1 MLRTPIVTLPDQW
14 RAAYERDRQGVL
26 SGNDPAPERKAG
38 RVLAAFILSGL
49 VFLALPGTFL
59 GVWNLLTI
67 SSKRASEGASIAW
80 IQSHGQAQVFGWVGT
95 FILGISLYVLPKFLG
110 RVPRR
115 FGAMWIVWLLW
126 TVGAAWRW
134 WSGVYGWEWQIGL
147 PGSATLELI
156 AYSLAQYIL
165 WFDRGEKHA
174 NHIRAEGK
182 NFPGDLASWLG
193 VAGFASFGIDLLL
206 NLRIS
211 FEVALRG
218 AGPVYPPIADR
229 TFLILALWGFVIP
242 VAWGYSTRFVKVFAG
257 LANPAQSA
265 ARWLAAGIAAI
276 VIFALLRQFLVAD
289 ILALGITVV
298 AVWALRVFLPGAAEP
313 KCAGVYPHFSLFIRA
328 AYVWLVVGA
337 ALGVCADL
345 APHVTG
351 LGGASRHAL
360 TVGFIATLIFCVAPL
375 ILPSFMN
382 GRQLFSS
389 KIMAASLWLLT
400 LGCLVRVSSEAVA
413 YSSSGGISWSLLPVS
428 AFTELA
434 AVFLFVLNLAL
445 TLMQPM
451 PAWFSQAGVS
461 ARMPVYFYVTS
472 FPKTRR
478 VLINSGLTTLARIRE
493 VPRALTL
500 DQAAEADGADVQRL
514 LAGLREFFARR
525 QPRRSK

>member
-1 MLRTPIVTLPDQW
+1 MPETPIAILPDQW
-14 RAAYERDRQGVL
+14 RAAYERDCQGVL

-67 SSKRASEGASIAW
+67 SSKRASEGASMAW
-80 IQSHGQAQVFGWVGT
+80 IQSHGQAQLFGWVGT
-95 FILGISLYVLPKFLG
+95 FILGISLYALPKFLG

-115 FGAMWIVWLLW
+115 FGAMWVVWLLW
-126 TVGAAWRW
+126 TLGAAWRW
-134 WSGVYGWEWQIGL
+134 WSGVSGWEWRVGL
-147 PGSATLELI
+147 AGSAILEFI

-165 WFDRGEKHA
+165 WFDRGEKHT
-174 NHIRAEGK
+174 NHVRAGVK

-193 VAGFASFGIDLLL
+193 VVGFASFGIDLVL
-206 NLRIS
+206 NLGIS
-211 FEVALRG
+211 FKVALHG
-218 AGPVYPPIADR
+218 AAPIYPALGDR

-265 ARWLAAGIAAI
+265 ARWLGAGIAAI
-276 VIFALLRQFLVAD
+276 VIFALLRQFFLAD
-289 ILALGITVV
+289 ILALGATLV
-298 AVWALRVFLPGAAEP
+298 AVWALRVFLPAAAEP
-313 KCAGVYPHFSLFIRA
+313 KRAARVYSHFPLFIRA

-345 APHVTG
+345 APHITG

-389 KIMAASLWLLT
+389 RIMAASLWLLT
-400 LGCLVRVSSEAVA
+400 LGCLLRVSSEAVA
-413 YSSSGGISWSLLPVS
+413 YSSGGISWRMLPVS
-428 AFTELA
+428 AFIELA
-434 AVFLFVLNLAL
+434 AVFLFVLNLAF
-445 TLMQPM
+445 TLIQPM
-451 PAWFSQAGVS
+451 PAWFSPAGVS

-478 VLINSGLTTLARIRE
+478 VLINSGLTTLERIRE
-493 VPRALTL
+493 VPRTLTL
-500 DQAAEADGADVQRL
+500 DQAAEADGADVERL

-525 QPRRSK
+525 QPRR